1 MAALRFLAWLG
12 WAAVFALALVFA
24 IRNTEPATLHLWLD
38 RTWQAP
44 LVFIVA
50 ASFAAGAVCGAIACV
65 APLARQR
72 RRIAALERELRLR
85 EAAPAAG
92 APAEPRPATVP
103 DVPSLP

>member
-1 MAALRFLAWLG
+1 MAVLRILSLLG
-12 WAAVFALALVFA
+12 WLAVFAVLLLFA
-24 IRNTEPATLHLWLD
+24 IKNTEPATLHFYFD

-50 ASFAAGAVCGAIACV
+50 ASFAVGAMFGVIACL

-72 RRIAALERELRLR
+72 REIARLEKELRLR
-85 EAAPAAG
+85 EPPPPAG
-92 APAEPRPATVP
+92 EPPRPATVP